1 VKDKQQTPAQRV
13 ANPVWLRDQITQL
26 VKNCNENISVDQKLA
41 DKARDDKRDM
51 YLSRVE
57 SHRYWK
63 RSLERILRGR
73 TFAEELRD
81 TVLMDFSRGNQ

>member
-1 VKDKQQTPAQRV
+1 VKEKRQTPAQRV

-26 VKNCNENISVDQKLA
+26 VKDCNENIAIDQKLA

-51 YLSRVE
+51 YLARVE

-63 RSLERILRGR
+63 RTLERILHGR

-81 TVLMDFSRGNQ
+81 TVTMDFSQGHR